1 MAFDLEEQEKI
12 DQVKAWWNR
21 FGGLVTGILIVILLC
36 IAGYYA
42 WQWYQ
47 NSKANQALGYYD
59 IVYAS
64 TSKAN
69 PDDNDKLRIQE
80 ALAVLQ
86 KDYVGTAYP
95 ARASLV
101 ASKYFIQQNDLAA
114 AQQAVQWIIDESKET
129 EILPVAR
136 LQLSAILMDQEKF
149 DEAFAQVSKPTE
161 HFVAAF
167 LDRQGD
173 ILLAKGDKAGAV
185 KAWKEAL
192 NDKDIDQNFVRL
204 IQMKLNVLGG
214 E

>member
-64 TSKAN
+64 TSKTN
-69 PDDNDKLRIQE
+69 PDANDKLRIQE

-149 DEAFAQVSKPTE
+149 DEAFAQVSKPAE

-173 ILLAKGDKAGAV
+173 ILFAKGDKAGAV